1 MDEMRISKYDHRD
14 TYVKRI
20 VIAAAALCVFLLMHY
35 LYSSGISMEFDLAVG
50 EAVRSLR
57 SPVLNAIMIPITH
70 LGNKWTLI
78 GIGIVLIVIDIV
90 RWKKNDYPLA
100 VLACLINLLIYKIL
114 KVLVQRPRPD
124 QIFWLV
130 IETGYSFP
138 SGHSMNGIFCY
149 GMMIY
154 LLQRNCEDK
163 KLRDILTVVLAAIIP
178 LIAWTSSAV
187 WQYTRSPFFSSSVG
201 PSSMSQGVTTQAFPG
216 LSIFNWVPRAMNSS
230 MAYMV
235 AVL

>member
-1 MDEMRISKYDHRD
+1 MNELRISKYDHRD
-14 TYVKRI
+14 TYVMRI

-57 SPVLNAIMIPITH
+57 SPVLNAVMIPITH

-90 RWKKNDYPLA
+90 KWKKIDYPLA
-100 VLACLINLLIYKIL
+100 VLTCLIDLLIYKIL

-124 QIFWLV
+124 RIFWLV
-130 IETGYSFP
+130 VESGYSFP

-154 LLQRNCEDK
+154 LLWRNCEDK
-163 KLRDILTVVLAAIIP
+163 KLRDILTVVLAAIVP
-178 LIAWTSSAV
+178 LIAFSRVYVGVHHPTDVMAGLAAGLAMLLPSTVVLDEILLRIDNKTSSR
-187 WQYTRSPFFSSSVG
+187 Q
-201 PSSMSQGVTTQAFPG
+201 TTTEG
-216 LSIFNWVPRAMNSS
+216 
-230 MAYMV
+230 
-235 AVL
+235 